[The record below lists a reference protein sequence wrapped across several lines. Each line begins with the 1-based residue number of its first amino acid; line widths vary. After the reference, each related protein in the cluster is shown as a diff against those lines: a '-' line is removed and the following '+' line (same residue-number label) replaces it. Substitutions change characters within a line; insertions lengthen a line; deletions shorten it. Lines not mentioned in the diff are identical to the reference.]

1 MNAEQTTPRAA
12 EELILAVTGD
22 APRSHRAREN
32 LQRLLGKLGSDLHP
46 REIDLTA
53 APEQSLAFGLF
64 ASPALVRVRDGQTQS
79 VLYGDLSDEVR
90 LRHFLGDL
98 VSASSP
104 VS

>member
-1 MNAEQTTPRAA
+1 MSAEPPSH

-22 APRSHRAREN
+22 APRSYRARVN
-32 LQRLLGKLGSDLHP
+32 LQRLLDKLGSDLHP
-46 REIDLTA
+46 REIDLIA
-53 APEQSLAFGLF
+53 SPEQSLDYGLF

-98 VSASSP
+98 ASASSP
-104 VS
+104 AA